1 MTKVTIELQ
10 DNEFN
15 RLEKAANRNGKSIK
29 EMMKQLIFQLPDGG
43 DKQLD
48 VTKDPIFQMEGYDSD
63 APSDLSKNLDK
74 YLYGEN
80 SPQ

>member
-29 EMMKQLIFQLPDGG
+29 EMIKQLIFQLPDGE
-43 DKQLD
+43 KQLD
-48 VTKDPIFQMEGYDSD
+48 VTEDPIYQMGGYDSD

-74 YLYGEN
+74 YLYGQD